1 MEIVENKFGENFSEF
16 VLKGEDHTL
25 ANMLCQ
31 ELRRLKGVIFAGY
44 RIPHPLSKEVL
55 LQLRTDGSVTPKD
68 ALIIAA
74 KSLSASLKGFLNEL

>member
-44 RIPHPLSKEVL
+44 RIPLSL
-55 LQLRTDGSVTPKD
+55 
-68 ALIIAA
+68 
-74 KSLSASLKGFLNEL
+74 